1 MKSRKMTKVFNP
13 LAIDYSVGLD
23 IVDLKN
29 KLVYTEEEAHK
40 LPQEIRQNLVMRP
53 RKIGCWVDDL
63 SEEQNKEIEEA
74 LKEKENWK

>member
-1 MKSRKMTKVFNP
+1 MTKVWNTI
-13 LAIDYSVGLD
+13 AIDYSVGLD
-23 IVDLKN
+23 IVDLKT
-29 KLVYTEEEAHK
+29 KLVYTEEEAKK
-40 LPQEIRQNLVMRP
+40 LPTEIRQNLVLRP